1 MVYYLI
7 VCKGRHNM
15 IKIHEDFVV
24 DRKGNRKS
32 VILPYR
38 EYEGLLEDLADLA
51 VIAERR
57 KDKTI
62 SHKDFLT
69 GLKKDGRI

>member
-1 MVYYLI
+1 MVK
-7 VCKGRHNM
+7 V
-15 IKIHEDFVV
+15 HENFVV
-24 DRKGNRKS
+24 DQKGNRKS

-57 KDKTI
+57 KDKKI
-62 SHKDFLT
+62 SHINFSA
-69 GLKKDGRI
+69 RINKG